1 MDALNLKEYRKS
13 LDVTIKEAS
22 EKIGISERTF
32 SWYLNDDNYG
42 DVLKRKGIF
51 ESLKENFEITETKGL
66 LSIDKIKKIVS
77 DVLEDYKESV
87 DFCYLFGSY
96 AKGYATEKSDV
107 DLLVATSLTG
117 FAFVGLIEKL
127 RVALHK
133 NVDLLRLNDIKEN
146 YKLLKE
152 ILQDGIRIYG

>member
-32 SWYLNDDNYG
+32 SRYENDDNYG

-51 ESLKENFEITETKGL
+51 ESLKENFEITEIKGL

-96 AKGYATEKSDV
+96 AKGYATGKSDV
-107 DLLVATSLTG
+107 DLLIATSLTG
-117 FAFVGLIEKL
+117 FAFAGLIEKL

-152 ILQDGIRIYG
+152 ILQDCIRIYG